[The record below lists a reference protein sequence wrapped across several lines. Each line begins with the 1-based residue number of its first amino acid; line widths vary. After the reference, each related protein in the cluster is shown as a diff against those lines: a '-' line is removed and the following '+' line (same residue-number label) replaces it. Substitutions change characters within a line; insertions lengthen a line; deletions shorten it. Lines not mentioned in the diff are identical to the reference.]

1 MDPRIEL
8 FIGPMFSNK
17 TTQMF
22 NRIKS
27 FSYGNNSKKSIIL
40 KWDMDL
46 RNGETQN
53 IIKTHDGKEMSC
65 IRVNKDLLLL
75 NYDLLNE
82 YGVIGIDEGHF
93 FENLVVGCEKL
104 CNEYNKIIIVTGLS
118 GDFKREPF
126 EEISKLIPKC
136 DKIKNLTAVCTVCSK
151 KASFSYKNDCGDQE
165 KIIEVG
171 GKEKYMP
178 LCRQCYNNQKKL
190 KIK

>member
-1 MDPRIEL
+1 MNPRIEL

-17 TTQMF
+17 TTRMF
-22 NRIKS
+22 ARIKS

-40 KWDMDL
+40 KWDRDL

-53 IIKTHDGKEMSC
+53 TIKTHDGKEMPC
-65 IRVNKDLLLL
+65 IRVNKDLSIL
-75 NYDLLNE
+75 NYDLLNG

-93 FENLVVGCEKL
+93 FEALAPCCEKI
-104 CNEYNKIIIVTGLS
+104 CNEYKKTVLVTGLN

-136 DKIKNLTAVCTVCSK
+136 DKIKFLTSVCSVCSK

-171 GKEKYMP
+171 GKEKYTP
-178 LCRQCYNNQKKL
+178 LCRECYNQKEV
-190 KIK
+190 KIE